1 MNNIQQLQVALQYAR
16 EQLFQAELKLDQVT
30 EPELID
36 AAIFEQRS
44 WEERCKFYNR
54 KLREVVKSGQAL
66 PSIRHIQL
74 GGRR

>member
-1 MNNIQQLQVALQYAR
+1 MNIQELQTALEYSR
-16 EQLFQAELKLDQVT
+16 EQLFQAESKLDQVT

-36 AAIFEQRS
+36 AAIYEQKT

-54 KLREVVKSGQAL
+54 KLKEAAQSGQAI
-66 PSIRHIQL
+66 PRQRHIQF